1 MKKQST
7 KKGMSQSQEEGDI
20 LELIL
25 EDHKPLKQLIKILK
39 DPEKYSLEERRDA
52 FEDFAPLLTIHAK
65 PEEESLYIF
74 MKDKDE
80 DELKVQGYEGD
91 VEHAIADQLVNEIKE
106 TGNEDLWS
114 ARVKVLAE
122 MVEHHIE
129 EEEDEMFPEIRKNS
143 ELEERAKLGTLY
155 MQLKTQFDAEGNFMP
170 INQVS
175 DMYIE
180 HHMQH

>member
-20 LELIL
+20 IDLII
-25 EDHKPLKQLIKILK
+25 EDHRPLKQLIKILK
-39 DPEKYSLEERRDA
+39 NTDRYSFGERRDA
-52 FEDFAPLLTIHAK
+52 FEDFAPLLAIHSK
-65 PEEESLYIF
+65 PEEQSLYTF
-74 MKDKDE
+74 LKE
-80 DELKVQGYEGD
+80 NEELKVQGYEGE
-91 VEHAIADQLVNEIKE
+91 VEHGLAEHLAREIKE
-106 TGNEDLWS
+106 TENEDLWS
-114 ARVKVLAE
+114 ARAKVLAE

-129 EEEDEMFPEIRKNS
+129 EEEEEMFPEIRKNS

-175 DMYIE
+175 DEYIE

>member
-1 MKKQST
+1 MKKQSV
-7 KKGMSQSQEEGDI
+7 KKRMSKSLEEGDI
-20 LELIL
+20 IDLII
-25 EDHKPLKQLIKILK
+25 EDHKPLKHLIKTLK
-39 DPEKYSLEERRDA
+39 DTEKYSFEERADA

-65 PEEESLYIF
+65 PEEQSLYTF
-74 MKDKDE
+74 MKENREMLIPGHKG
-80 DELKVQGYEGD
+80 Q
-91 VEHAIADQLVNEIKE
+91 VEHALAEQLINEIKE

-129 EEEDEMFPEIRKNS
+129 EEEDEMFPEIRKYS
-143 ELEERAKLGTLY
+143 DLEERAKLGTLY

-170 INQVS
+170 TNQVS
-175 DMYIE
+175 DVYIE